1 MRTTTKAF
9 GLLLALAVCG
19 AQAAGP
25 LKAVG
30 FESAKGTCSAWW
42 QFDEKSPLPSY
53 FARAAKQG
61 AQIEVGFSGVEW
73 NGDVQTPGKAGVS
86 RVRAVE
92 RADGGKRIA
101 IFQIKPSAPVSGEL
115 KKALDKGR
123 FSLSWSCAE
132 GAAKWNWPKADA
144 APKPEAKPEP
154 APKSGPAP
162 KPEAAGDTSLDDF
175 FAEVSGDAAKGVKGF
190 VLQGARRLVVS
201 VPKSLLYMK
210 PDKSS
215 SIVRE
220 LAVGDTLF
228 SGSLQNGWYAVRTSG
243 RDAYVSAAVV
253 KRLEDVT
260 SADEAQ
266 LRKLV
271 HRQISRMQEPDG
283 GVSLHEKEIGG
294 TREVTVGSAPAPG
307 DTAALA
313 PSRAPKQFYR
323 YSSFGRRDPF
333 IPFEEPEVDG
343 LSIDEVQLVG
353 IIWDSETPLA
363 IFEDVRLKGISY
375 TLREGDEVVNG
386 NVYKIS
392 KTEVVF
398 LLTEFGVSRKYTM
411 VLPRIIE

>member
-1 MRTTTKAF
+1 MAT
-9 GLLLALAVCG
+9 
-19 AQAAGP
+19 
-25 LKAVG
+25 
-30 FESAKGTCSAWW
+30 
-42 QFDEKSPLPSY
+42 
-53 FARAAKQG
+53 
-61 AQIEVGFSGVEW
+61 
-73 NGDVQTPGKAGVS
+73 
-86 RVRAVE
+86 VRN
-92 RADGGKRIA
+92 
-101 IFQIKPSAPVSGEL
+101 PY
-115 KKALDKGR
+115 
-123 FSLSWSCAE
+123 
-132 GAAKWNWPKADA
+132 
-144 APKPEAKPEP
+144 
-154 APKSGPAP
+154 
-162 KPEAAGDTSLDDF
+162 
-175 FAEVSGDAAKGVKGF
+175 
-190 VLQGARRLVVS
+190 
-201 VPKSLLYMK
+201 SLLILS
-210 PDKSS
+210 P
-215 SIVRE
+215 IWE
-220 LAVGDTLF
+220 QVGDTLF
-228 SGSLQNGWYAVRTSG
+228 SGSLQNGWYAVRTSD

-283 GVSLHEKEIGG
+283 VNLHEKEIGG

-392 KTEVVF
+392 KNEVVF